1 VVNQFSR
8 VAANDRCQFYGN
20 VTLGRD
26 VSLSE
31 LRKTYD
37 VVVLAYGAESDRSLG
52 IPGEVYLT
60 WIPLVSMSNIV
71 YGQL

>member
-8 VAANDRCQFYGN
+8 VAANGRCSFFGN

-31 LRKTYD
+31 LREIYH
-37 VVVLAYGAESDRSLG
+37 A
-52 IPGEVYLT
+52 
-60 WIPLVSMSNIV
+60 VSFMLESNIDPHEDASFPFPV
-71 YGQL
+71 TSFSTTYISNWL